1 MCVFHPYIQIIIYI
15 IHRVLTKEMNF
26 FFFFFFFFFLR
37 KEGLD
42 AKHTYR
48 EGKNLS
54 KKEKKRR
61 GRLLVLIK

>member
-15 IHRVLTKEMNF
+15 IHRVLSKEMN
-26 FFFFFFFFFLR
+26 FFLR

-42 AKHTYR
+42 TKHAYR
-48 EGKNLS
+48 GGKNLS

-61 GRLLVLIK
+61 GRFWF